1 MPTPP
6 GPLSDV
12 IASLVAPHD
21 VAGTLSALLRASTV
35 ALHAEASCLLVGN
48 RSGSLELL
56 GSSSHD
62 EDELTLHGMQTE
74 IGPCVDAWLR
84 NESIVA
90 PDRAAMTS
98 RWPVFTEAMRE
109 SGFASVLV
117 APFRWAGE
125 PLGAMGLYRREGN
138 PFNEDDIT
146 EAQMFA
152 NLAMLAVLHTDEVT
166 TRVAAQR
173 IDDAL
178 AGRIVI
184 EQAKGVLAYQR
195 RLSMSEAF
203 DALREIA
210 NSNGHASLTEA
221 AHRVV
226 MEAETPR

>member
-1 MPTPP
+1 MPAPP
-6 GPLSDV
+6 APLSDV

-21 VAGTLSALLRASTV
+21 VAGTLTALLRASTV
-35 ALHAEASCLLVGN
+35 ALQAEASCLLVGN
-48 RSGSLELL
+48 RSGMLEVL
-56 GSSSHD
+56 GSSSHQ
-62 EDELTLHGMQTE
+62 EDELTLHGMQAE
-74 IGPCVDAWLR
+74 SGPCVDAWLH
-84 NESIVA
+84 NESIVV
-90 PDRAAMTS
+90 PDPAAMTT
-98 RWPVFTEAMRE
+98 RWPVFADAMRE
-109 SGFASVLV
+109 TGFGSVLV

-125 PLGAMGLYRREGN
+125 PLGAMGLYRREGH
-138 PFNEDDIT
+138 PFTEDDVT

-195 RLSMSEAF
+195 RLSMSDAF
-203 DALREIA
+203 NILREIA
-210 NSNGHASLTEA
+210 SSNGHASLTEA